1 MNKHIILFIHMLSL
15 YKFGYLNTI
24 FNYMYTFGLT
34 EGKNPNVARE
44 RIQDSV
50 NSTGVLFIYLYA
62 QDAACEELHLCP
74 LQRFT
79 IIIQVIMGRLVILS
93 LSRCIWK
100 YTPKPFDWLLRLY
113 VNLPKVFLLMEPSAT
128 KQTPNIYYY

>member
-1 MNKHIILFIHMLSL
+1 MPSL
-15 YKFGYLNTI
+15 YKLGYLNTI
-24 FNYMYTFGLT
+24 FDYIYTFGLT
-34 EGKNPNVARE
+34 EGKNLSVVPE

-62 QDAACEELHLCP
+62 QDISCEELHLCP

-79 IIIQVIMGRLVILS
+79 IIIQVIMGRLVIPS

-100 YTPKPFDWLLRLY
+100 CTLKPSD
-113 VNLPKVFLLMEPSAT
+113 
-128 KQTPNIYYY
+128 